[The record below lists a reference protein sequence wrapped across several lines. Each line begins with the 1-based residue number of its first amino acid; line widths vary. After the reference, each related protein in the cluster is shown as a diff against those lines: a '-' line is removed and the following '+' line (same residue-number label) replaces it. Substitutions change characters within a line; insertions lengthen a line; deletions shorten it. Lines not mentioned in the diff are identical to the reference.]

1 MTAAAE
7 GQASSAPIRVHYY
20 RVHDTGYPRNARIRR
35 YLASL
40 DGVSVGVARPS
51 TRRNRVLRLLEDL
64 GWLLRDARRSDL
76 LVLSE
81 MRLVHAGIVG
91 LIGRFTRVPVIVDG
105 FIGLHETTVGD
116 RKDVPERSA
125 RAWLLRRLDA
135 LAVRSSDLYLTD
147 TEVRA
152 EAIRARFPT
161 AAVLALPVGAPAWA
175 VPRVAPRLPALAGSM
190 SATPVGTV
198 DRPLRVL
205 YYGNYIPLHGLDLVV
220 DALVRLPE
228 RLSFHLTLIGDGRTR
243 DAIEQRVRIE
253 GFQGSCTFLPTVPE
267 RELAAHIAAADVVL
281 GVFGASEKARTVI
294 ANKVW
299 QGLACG
305 KTTITQRGEAI
316 GEIADLAGPQLI
328 LTEMGSARSIADAL
342 ERCADSDL
350 AGGGGREAAATLH
363 IRLERHV
370 IGRFDAFGSQVRA
383 LAARRSRVRS

>member
-1 MTAAAE
+1 MSPTAESAP
-7 GQASSAPIRVHYY
+7 SSTPIRVHYY
-20 RVHDTGYPRNARIRR
+20 RVHDTEYPRNARIRR

-40 DGVSVGVARPS
+40 DGVTVSVARPS
-51 TRRNRVLRLLEDL
+51 TRRNRVLRLIVDI
-64 GWLLRDARRSDL
+64 GRLLRDARRSDV

-91 LIGRFTRVPVIVDG
+91 AIGRFTRVPVIVDG
-105 FIGLHETTVGD
+105 FIGLHETAVGD

-125 RAWLLRRLDA
+125 HAWLLRRLDA

-175 VPRVAPRLPALAGSM
+175 VPRAAPPAPAQDG
-190 SATPVGTV
+190 TRVGTD

-228 RLSFHLTLIGDGRTR
+228 RLSFQLTLIGDGRTR
-243 DAIEQRVRIE
+243 EAIEQRVRVE

-267 RELAAHIAAADVVL
+267 GELAAHIAAADVVL
-281 GVFGASEKARTVI
+281 GVFGPSEKARTVI

-305 KTTITQRGEAI
+305 RTTITQRGEAI

-328 LTEMGSARSIADAL
+328 LTEVGSARSVADAL
-342 ERCADSDL
+342 ERCVAGDL
-350 AGGGGREAAATLH
+350 AGDGGREAAATLH
-363 IRLERHV
+363 VRLERYV
-370 IGRFDAFGSQVRA
+370 IGRFEAFGLQVRA